1 MQPLLRSCL
10 RQAGTVRTPRPGGLQ
25 LQPRTRPCIS
35 HAPPRST
42 HDSSQTRFHS
52 SSSRS
57 NTPTDDAEANNITTS
72 KGNIW
77 ADSIRA
83 NEEWATRTAS
93 ENPDFFPKAAKGQSP
108 KILWIGCSDSRM
120 PETTLLGLKPG
131 DVFTHR
137 NIANI
142 VSPTDINMLSV
153 VDFAVK
159 NLKVEHIV
167 VAGHTSCG
175 GVGATLGNAKLG
187 VIDVWLQPMRLLRE
201 RHAEELE
208 KLEGMEKSNYL
219 AKLNVQAGVEG
230 LKRISTVIDAMQAGQ
245 TQVHGVLL
253 DVATGRLNELEQI
266 EDETAGSNR
275 MKAFLT
281 K

>member
-1 MQPLLRSCL
+1 MPFT
-10 RQAGTVRTPRPGGLQ
+10 APR
-25 LQPRTRPCIS
+25 IS
-35 HAPPRST
+35 NT
-42 HDSSQTRFHS
+42 HDSHFQTRHHS
-52 SSSRS
+52 SSNSS
-57 NTPTDDAEANNITTS
+57 KNNTTIPEPAANIP
-72 KGNIW
+72 KANIW
-77 ADSIRA
+77 AAGLRA
-83 NEEWATRTAS
+83 NEEWATRTAQTD
-93 ENPDFFPKAAKGQSP
+93 PDFFPNCARGQSP

-142 VSPTDINMLSV
+142 ISPTDINMLSV

-159 NLKVEHIV
+159 HLKVEHIV

-175 GVGATLGNAKLG
+175 GVSATLGNAKLG

-208 KLEGMEKSNYL
+208 QLEGLEKSNLL

-253 DVATGRLNELEQI
+253 DISSGRLEELEQE
-266 EDETAGSNR
+266 EDERLGSNR
-275 MKAFLT
+275 VAAFLT
-281 K
+281 R